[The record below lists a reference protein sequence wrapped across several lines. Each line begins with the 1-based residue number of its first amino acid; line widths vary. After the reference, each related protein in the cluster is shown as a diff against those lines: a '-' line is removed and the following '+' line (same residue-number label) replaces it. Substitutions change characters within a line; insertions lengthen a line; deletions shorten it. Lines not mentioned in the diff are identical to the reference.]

1 MTAERGERTPA
12 EQHSRRATDAAE
24 SARRRQ
30 FDDDERIEDTDL
42 PAWKQWE
49 ST

>member
-1 MTAERGERTPA
+1 MP
-12 EQHSRRATDAAE
+12 SVVN
-24 SARRRQ
+24 ARRQSNTRAARPTPPNQHRQRQ

>member
-1 MTAERGERTPA
+1 MPSVVNAVRQSNTRAERRTPPR
-12 EQHSRRATDAAE
+12 QCW
-24 SARRRQ
+24 RRQ

-42 PAWKQWE
+42 SAWKQWE